1 MKNELVSV
9 ITPCYNVANTLVC
22 YLQSLLNQTYE
33 NIEVIAVDDGS
44 TDETANILKKY
55 ISIFSEHRMTLKY
68 VYQQNSGLGA
78 AINTG
83 LKYVRGEYLCW
94 ADPDDFYIPT
104 SIEKRIKILQ
114 NHLEFAV
121 VSSDAYVFYSENLQN
136 PIKREAARFAHR
148 YEYNQF
154 KYLLTEESHFCAGC
168 HMIRMSAFD
177 EVNPE
182 RKIYPAK
189 RGQNW
194 QLLLPVY
201 YKYKRFY
208 LDEPLYAYVIY
219 PKSMSSGDTT
229 KEKELQRWGEHEK
242 IINETLVKIPLK
254 ATEREQYTQLI
265 NARYAKKRFYTA
277 IDYKDK
283 KLLKEQYLLL
293 KYYNEDT
300 SEIRTLYLRN
310 YYFLWKIY
318 YKLKEIIE
326 EKNV

>member
-55 ISIFSEHRMTLKY
+55 ISIFSQHRMTLKY
-68 VYQQNSGLGA
+68 IYQKNSGLGA

-83 LKYVRGEYLCW
+83 LKYVSGEYLCW

-114 NHLEFAV
+114 DHLEFAV
-121 VSSDAYVFYSENLQN
+121 VSSDAYVFYSENLQK
-136 PIKREAARFAHR
+136 PIKREATRFVHR

-154 KYLLTEESHFCAGC
+154 EYLLTEESHFCAGC

-208 LDEPLYAYVIY
+208 LD
-219 PKSMSSGDTT
+219 
-229 KEKELQRWGEHEK
+229 
-242 IINETLVKIPLK
+242 
-254 ATEREQYTQLI
+254 
-265 NARYAKKRFYTA
+265 
-277 IDYKDK
+277 
-283 KLLKEQYLLL
+283 
-293 KYYNEDT
+293 
-300 SEIRTLYLRN
+300 
-310 YYFLWKIY
+310 
-318 YKLKEIIE
+318 
-326 EKNV
+326 